1 MENKN
6 NRKKEETNNME
17 DVKKV
22 LNKVDEI
29 LSPSMKKE
37 LGEKQRFVKNIS
49 ATLEDGKCGSLIRAE
64 LKVFINTESDQYYE
78 YLVVT
83 YRGGAIAVRNCKA
96 NSISADLREIAK
108 LANGGYY
115 DEVEWFRELVSKKEV
130 VEVDCCEAGVDNDPN
145 RAKAARIL
153 GNLELHGEV
162 YYKLEDWLTNF
173 LSGKEEEMPK
183 EVQGE
188 YLKSAIRLELKDF
201 FYSKDDEGEFDDE
214 DVEECL
220 NRIINDEHVDVLDV
234 AFISDTVDK
243 YIEEK
248 EERGDEDEG

>member
-1 MENKN
+1 M
-6 NRKKEETNNME
+6 KEVN
-17 DVKKV
+17 KV
-22 LNKVDEI
+22 LNKVDKI
-29 LSPSMKKE
+29 LSPSLKKK

-115 DEVEWFRELVSKKEV
+115 DEVEWFRELVAKKEV

-145 RAKAARIL
+145 RAKSARIL
-153 GNLELHGEV
+153 GNLELYGEV

-173 LSGKEEEMPK
+173 LNGKENPK
-183 EVQGE
+183 PSVW
-188 YLKSAIRLELKDF
+188 
-201 FYSKDDEGEFDDE
+201 
-214 DVEECL
+214 
-220 NRIINDEHVDVLDV
+220 
-234 AFISDTVDK
+234 
-243 YIEEK
+243 
-248 EERGDEDEG
+248 